1 LHVYGLTQLG
11 AAGKTEGGAVLNYAS
26 FGETKSSASTIL
38 GNAIVPGTANSTV
51 QRSKSDAGNFVRL
64 KYNTGICFHTNVTS
78 TINTDIAETTNERVR
93 INLTGSLLISD
104 GLVGTP
110 SLSFINDTNTGMWRP
125 GSDQLRLVTGGSDA
139 IVINSSQ
146 AIQLPDY
153 GSGNNTGTKA
163 YFLAVDSAGNII
175 EDSGGGGGTIGDG
188 TITLA
193 AGTGLTGGGSFTT
206 NQAANATITFNA
218 TGGGGGGGT
227 VTEVTVGDGL
237 DVTNGTTT
245 PAITLDLS
253 ELPDM
258 TDAWVTADDYF
269 IVLDSGST
277 QKKKVSSAI
286 FGTNAFNST
295 SFITAVT
302 SNTPNQLT
310 VTGGTALAI
319 VTGAV
324 ANGGTALATGD
335 QIYDFVTG
343 LNYIT
348 ASSTSTLT
356 NKTGNISQWTNDAN
370 YSTTT
375 GTVTGT
381 GTGGYISKWS
391 AASAIENSNVFQGA
405 NGNVGIG
412 TTTNINTKLLVEGDA
427 TVDGD
432 LSAGG
437 SAAANRTLTLN
448 SVAQAGRPAA
458 KINNPNLDTATASD
472 GRTFHGWLPI
482 DLDGTVKY
490 IPVYN

>member
-1 LHVYGLTQLG
+1 
-11 AAGKTEGGAVLNYAS
+11 
-26 FGETKSSASTIL
+26 
-38 GNAIVPGTANSTV
+38 
-51 QRSKSDAGNFVRL
+51 
-64 KYNTGICFHTNVTS
+64 
-78 TINTDIAETTNERVR
+78 
-93 INLTGSLLISD
+93 
-104 GLVGTP
+104 
-110 SLSFINDTNTGMWRP
+110 MWRA

-153 GSGNNTGTKA
+153 GQGNNTGTKA
-163 YFLAVDSAGNII
+163 YFLAVDSSGNVI

-188 TITLA
+188 TITLT

-206 NQAANATITFNA
+206 NQTANATITFNA

-258 TDAWVTADDYF
+258 TDTWVTADDYF

-302 SNTPNQLT
+302 SSTSDQLT

-319 VTGAV
+319 VTGDV
-324 ANGGTALATGD
+324 VNGGTALATGN
-335 QIYDFVTG
+335 QIYDFVIG
-343 LNYIT
+343 L
-348 ASSTSTLT
+348 
-356 NKTGNISQWTNDAN
+356 G

-381 GTGGYISKWS
+381 GTDGTIAQWSSASGIEDSIIVQNSDGNIGISTTPAGASQKLHVNGGLR
-391 AASAIENSNVFQGA
+391 V
-405 NGNVGIG
+405 
-412 TTTNINTKLLVEGDA
+412 
-427 TVDGD
+427 VDGFYD
-432 LSAGG
+432 SSGDVGSNGQILSSTGSGTNWTDAGT
-437 SAAANRTLTLN
+437 S
-448 SVAQAGRPAA
+448 
-458 KINNPNLDTATASD
+458 
-472 GRTFHGWLPI
+472 
-482 DLDGTVKY
+482 
-490 IPVYN
+490 